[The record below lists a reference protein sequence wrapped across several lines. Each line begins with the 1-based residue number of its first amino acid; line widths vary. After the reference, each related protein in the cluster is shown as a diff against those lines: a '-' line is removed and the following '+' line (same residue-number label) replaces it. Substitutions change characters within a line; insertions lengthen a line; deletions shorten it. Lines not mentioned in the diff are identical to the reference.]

1 MNLQIKV
8 KAADLNA
15 ALDIVSI
22 VPPRPVALPG
32 GQTGAG
38 YLFVVTDGKC
48 SVYSRDN
55 IHVARAD
62 MALEEASGDGS
73 FIYPADQIQ
82 GFRYLQDDVLTFTVS
97 SEGDVHKVSYTG
109 LSNVDD
115 ERTTYDPKLMSRC
128 DDEVKAATGEWIFPV
143 AILRDAIGLA
153 KPFMNVAE
161 QADDVLKTIQVF
173 DDTNEAWAKGDGVLF
188 AANGVACFYFYCD
201 AFKGKG
207 LGIHNQHFPFVLSF
221 LSKCS
226 GDVTIKRGQN
236 MTFAINDKGSVLGWA
251 HQTKRHQ
258 KYGYYALS
266 QDKMVFDVPVDVVQ
280 HALAYMKVKLGSA
293 SDTKIKVTISAAS
306 KEMIFSMTQSNA
318 KGKTTAI
325 VINPH
330 ADTTLEDKTFGVNLD
345 QFTALMS
352 GAKSD
357 RMVLRLS
364 FLAPN
369 EKRPKEQTM
378 IRTLDEFVVDH
389 DGKVIGG
396 SGVKSP
402 PEGSFRCLV
411 TRYVSSKD

>member
-55 IHVARAD
+55 IHIARAD
-62 MALEEASGDGS
+62 MALEESSGDGS
-73 FIYPADQIQ
+73 FVYQADQIPI
-82 GFRYLQDDVLTFTVS
+82 FRRLRDDILTFDVTND
-97 SEGDVHKVSYTG
+97 GGVHKVTWKG
-109 LSNVDD
+109 LSGVGFD
-115 ERTTYDPKLMSRC
+115 RMTYDPKLMSRC
-128 DDEVKAATGEWIFPV
+128 DDEVKAATGEWVFPT
-143 AILRDAIGLA
+143 AILRDAIGMA

-161 QADDVLKTIQVF
+161 QADDVLKTVQIF
-173 DDTNEAWAKGDGVLF
+173 DDTNEAWSKGDGVLF

-207 LGIHNQHFPFVLSF
+207 LGIHNQHFPFVQAF

-236 MTFAINDKGSVLGWA
+236 MTFAISSDGAVLGWA
-251 HQTKRHQ
+251 HQTKRHM

-266 QDKMVFDVPVDVVQ
+266 QDKMVFDVPVDAVLN
-280 HALAYMKVKLGSA
+280 ALEIMKIGIGVTN
-293 SDTKIKVTISAAS
+293 DTKIKVNISAAS
-306 KEMIFSMTQSNA
+306 KEMLFTMTQSSA
-318 KGKTTAI
+318 SGHAMPI

-330 ADTTLEDKTFGVNLD
+330 ADTTLEDKSFNVNLD
-345 QFTALMS
+345 HFTALMS
-352 GAKSD
+352 NAKSD